1 MPWHS
6 SPDPPRMDKV
16 ASPWAR
22 SSSDAPAF
30 CEARPWRLCR
40 AGRCPSAP
48 GRSRHCSGIGPS
60 RSASRKGPSAPGAGP
75 PLPPRASAA
84 PAALLRLWA
93 PGRFLGLG
101 PCSAQSRTPPRR
113 SPRGGTPSG
122 RRSSGLWRR
131 MTISRHHGLHRD
143 NSHPAQGDRRGCF
156 MGPLVPLTS
165 SNLRRLLPRRRCRSA
180 HRTPR
185 CRRRGRRRAPCL
197 PASDHQPHHHQ
208 GRLSLCRR
216 RCESNLLWYL
226 CALW

>member
-1 MPWHS
+1 
-6 SPDPPRMDKV
+6 MDKV
-16 ASPWAR
+16 ASLWAH

-30 CEARPWRLCR
+30 CEARPWRPCR
-40 AGRCPSAP
+40 AGRRPSAP
-48 GRSRHCSGIGPS
+48 GRSRDCSGIGPS
-60 RSASRKGPSAPGAGP
+60 LSASRKGPLAPGAGP
-75 PLPPRASAA
+75 PLPPRTSAA
-84 PAALLRLWA
+84 PADLLRHRE

-101 PCSAQSRTPPRR
+101 PCSARSRTPPRR

-122 RRSSGLWRR
+122 R

-143 NSHPAQGDRRGCF
+143 NSHPAHGDRRGCF
-156 MGPLVPLTS
+156 MGPLIPLTN

-197 PASDHQPHHHQ
+197 PASDHQPHPPP

-216 RCESNLLWYL
+216 RCESNLWWYL